1 MAEVIAWDEARLRR
15 DQQIRDAARPTH
27 LRNLRESVDL
37 ESKKRIDRE
46 RTALLTALHR
56 LACIEGMK
64 AAVEFAEL
72 AVGQLKMGT
81 QP

>member
-1 MAEVIAWDEARLRR
+1 MAEVIAINDIRIRL
-15 DQQIRDAARPTH
+15 AARPK
-27 LRNLRESVDL
+27 LKADLEASVDL

-46 RTALLTALHR
+46 RSALLTALHR
-56 LACIEGMK
+56 LASIEGMK

-72 AVGQLKMGT
+72 AVGQLKIGT